1 MLIIFDCDG
10 VLVDSEL
17 LANHVLAD
25 YLTELGFPHTREE
38 CTQNFVGKSMP
49 SIVCIIEEETSQKLP
64 GDFCEELLRRDKS
77 AFKGRLQA
85 IPGVADVVVSRT
97 GPKCVASSSSFERI
111 YNSLRNTKLL
121 SYFEPYIFSASQ
133 VASGKPAP
141 DLFLFASKKMD
152 VLAAECLVIE
162 DSVAGVIAG
171 KTAGMRVVG
180 FTGGSHCGPEHEE
193 KLFDAG
199 ADQVFDN
206 MMDLGNSL

>member
-17 LANHVLAD
+17 LANQVLAD
-25 YLTELGFPHTREE
+25 YLTGLGFPHTREE

-49 SIVCIIEEETSQKLP
+49 SIIRMIEEETSQKLP

-85 IPGVADVVVSRT
+85 IPGVADVVVSWT

-121 SYFEPYIFSASQ
+121 IYFEPYIWDVSDNTVGAGYSISDGSSDGICSRYAGETSANSDDCDDICGDGVCNGSENFVNCQ
-133 VASGKPAP
+133 TDCES
-141 DLFLFASKKMD
+141 
-152 VLAAECLVIE
+152 AADDGFCNLY
-162 DSVAGVIAG
+162 AGVD
-171 KTAGMRVVG
+171 TLL
-180 FTGGSHCGPEHEE
+180 E
-193 KLFDAG
+193 
-199 ADQVFDN
+199 
-206 MMDLGNSL
+206 